1 MVWSRPAGRTFAPP
15 HSARGQ
21 RTILVGGASMNRRI
35 YLDHNASTPVHPEV
49 VQAMLPYLT
58 ERFGNPSSVHSFGR
72 EARDG
77 MEGAREQIATF
88 LRAKKDEIVFTSG
101 GTESDNF
108 AIKGVAMARR
118 QGHIITSQIEH
129 HAVLRAYQNLE
140 SLGFA
145 VTYVPVDGL
154 GMVDPDDV
162 RRSLRPDTI
171 LISIMHANSEVGT
184 IEPIGE
190 IGRIAR
196 ERVIA
201 FHVDAVQT
209 FGKVRL
215 DLDAFGI
222 DLLSFSSHKIY
233 GPKGIAGLFIRKGTK
248 MVSVQHGGEHERRR
262 RAGTENVP
270 GIVGFGKAVELRA
283 RDMASEADR
292 VTALRD
298 RLWDGI
304 SKRVPEVRLN
314 GHPTERLPGTCN
326 MCFQHVE
333 SESIVLGLDLKGVA
347 VSAGSACTSGNVE
360 PSYVLVAMGVPLDWA
375 MGAVRCSLG
384 RSTTADDIDYV
395 VASARPLIAKLR
407 EVVPA
412 AV

>member
-1 MVWSRPAGRTFAPP
+1 
-15 HSARGQ
+15 
-21 RTILVGGASMNRRI
+21 MNRRV

-49 VQAMLPYLT
+49 VHAMVPYFT

-77 MEGAREQIATF
+77 MDGAREQIAAF

-108 AIKGVAMARR
+108 AIKGVAMSRR
-118 QGHIITSQIEH
+118 QGHVITSQIEH
-129 HAVLRAYQNLE
+129 HAVLRACQNLE

-145 VTYVPVDGL
+145 VTYVPVDGY
-154 GMVDPDDV
+154 GMVDPDEV
-162 RRSLRPDTI
+162 RRSVRADTI

-184 IEPIGE
+184 IQPIGE
-190 IGRIAR
+190 IGHIAR
-196 ERVIA
+196 ERGIPL
-201 FHVDAVQT
+201 HVDAVQT
-209 FGKVRL
+209 FGKVPL
-215 DLDAFGI
+215 DLDALGI
-222 DLLSFSSHKIY
+222 DLLSFSGHKIY

-283 RDMASEADR
+283 RDMASEAER

-298 RLWDGI
+298 RLWEGI
-304 SKRVPEVRLN
+304 SKRVADVRLN

-333 SESIVLGLDLKGVA
+333 SESIVLGLDLKGIG

-360 PSYVLVAMGVPLDWA
+360 PSYVLVAMGVPVDWA
-375 MGAVRCSLG
+375 MGSVRCSLG
-384 RSTTADDIDYV
+384 QSTTALDIDYV
-395 VASARPLIAKLR
+395 IDAAEPLVAKLR
-407 EVVPA
+407 SLSPA
-412 AV
+412 SA